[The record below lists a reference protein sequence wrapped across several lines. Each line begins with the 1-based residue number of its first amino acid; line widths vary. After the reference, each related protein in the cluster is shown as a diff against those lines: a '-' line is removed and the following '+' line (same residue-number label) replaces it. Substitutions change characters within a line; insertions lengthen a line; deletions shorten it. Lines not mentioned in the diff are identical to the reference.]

1 MKKTLMPVLLT
12 LSVLF
17 GGIALFGQSPAG
29 ASPTQIPAGEY
40 SVHMPVPLGWG
51 GAVGFA
57 LATDKANI
65 GWGYWS
71 TYTDNTRDYVVSV
84 PLTTRELATDLLR
97 NVCKK
102 FPNSGAIRF
111 NQLTGRDV
119 ISCKT
124 FAPKVVE
131 SASGSYNNSQSGS
144 ASYYSERGV
153 LAWSGRYWNGCAH
166 KTLPRGTLI
175 TVKAVNSGRTTQCRV
190 DDRGPYVGGRII
202 DLQPAQ
208 FAEIASIS
216 DGVVRVVIYW

>member
-1 MKKTLMPVLLT
+1 MRKTFIPVLMSLA
-12 LSVLF
+12 VLF
-17 GGIALFGQSPAG
+17 GVFTFGQSPAG
-29 ASPTQIPAGEY
+29 ASPSQVPSGEY
-40 SVHMPVPLGWG
+40 SVHVPVPLGWG
-51 GAVGFA
+51 AATGFA

-65 GWGYWS
+65 GWGYWN
-71 TYTDNTRDYVVSV
+71 TYTDNTRDYVISV

-102 FPNSGAIRF
+102 YPGTSAIRF
-111 NQLTGRDV
+111 NQNTGKDV
-119 ISCKT
+119 MTCKA
-124 FAPKVVE
+124 FAPKIVS
-131 SASGSYNNSQSGS
+131 SASGNYGSSQSGS

-190 DDRGPYVGGRII
+190 DDRGPYISGRII

-216 DGVVRVVIYW
+216 SGVVRVVIYW